1 MRAREFLKLLEK
13 AADSTASDPLYSL
26 KLAIA
31 HKIKELPPTPEAK
44 NSLEDIEDLLSHIE
58 VGGRRKATV
67 TNFDSWSDVDVK
79 KAKELL
85 AKYIVS
91 LDAPVAYK
99 KSMID
104 QWKNGGLIDT
114 NLLLDGSHNI
124 EQIVKGYG
132 SNPAVKE
139 LADDLLQVASLGKG
153 KGEFMLKV
161 LSPAIT
167 DPPGG
172 KGDILVAEVGTVEV
186 KTTDGGA
193 GRFYDRQVKAG
204 PKYSS
209 LASQFIKKYVKYFDE
224 QPSQEPTIA
233 PQQSAPVTP
242 MPSAGKVPAQPTQ
255 VQPPPAEQ
263 PAMEAKKKAPAE
275 PKKFSLSKT
284 GLNMDHL
291 VALYPK
297 VPAELKS
304 SFTADLTEVLGEIFM
319 EAPEYAGAVVNA
331 ITAGNSGKAKQL
343 YGVGALN
350 NYMAYKDDVGI
361 LYIDLTSKPATFT
374 FFTDN
379 ASLNKGGLRLNIG
392 TVYPIATNEQYAFPQ
407 TSIVKT
413 GQEQPG
419 I

>member
-1 MRAREFLKLLEK
+1 MRAREFLKLLEQAAK
-13 AADSTASDPLYSL
+13 ATPGVAASDPLYSL

-31 HKIKELPPTPEAK
+31 HKIKDLPPTPEAK
-44 NSLEDIEDLLSHIE
+44 NSLEDIEDLLAHIQA
-58 VGGRRKATV
+58 GGRRKATV

-79 KAKELL
+79 KAKDLL

-91 LDAPVAYK
+91 LEAPIAYK
-99 KSMID
+99 KSMIE

-114 NLLLDGSHNI
+114 NLLLDGSHTI
-124 EQIVKGYG
+124 EQIVKGYAT
-132 SNPAVKE
+132 NPAVKE

-172 KGDILVAEVGTVEV
+172 KGDILVAEAGTVEV

-209 LASQFIKKYVKYFDE
+209 LASQFIKKYVKYFDDQE
-224 QPSQEPTIA
+224 SQQPTA
-233 PQQSAPVTP
+233 PQQPAPISPAPV
-242 MPSAGKVPAQPTQ
+242 AGKVPAQAQTEPTA
-255 VQPPPAEQ
+255 PPT
-263 PAMEAKKKAPAE
+263 MEAKKKGPAE
-275 PKKFSLSKT
+275 PKKFTLSKT

-291 VALYPK
+291 VALYQK
-297 VPAELKS
+297 VPNELKAN
-304 SFTADLTEVLGEIFM
+304 FTSDLTETLGEIFVQ
-319 EAPEYAGAVVNA
+319 ASEYAGAVVNA
-331 ITAGNSGKAKQL
+331 IAAGNSGKAKQL

-350 NYMAYKDDVGI
+350 NYMSYKDDIGI
-361 LYIDLTSKPATFT
+361 LYIDLTAKPATFT

-379 ASLNKGGLRLNIG
+379 TSLNKGGLRLNIG
-392 TVYPIATNEQYAFPQ
+392 TVYPITSNEQYAFPQ

-413 GQEQPG
+413 GQAQPG

>member
-1 MRAREFLKLLEK
+1 MRAREFLKLLEQ
-13 AADSTASDPLYSL
+13 AAQATPGDAASDPLYSL

-31 HKIKELPPTPEAK
+31 HKIKDLPPTPETK
-44 NSLEDIEDLLSHIE
+44 NSLEDIEDLLGHIQS
-58 VGGRRKATV
+58 GGRRKATA
-67 TNFDSWSDVDVK
+67 TNFDTWTDSDVK

-104 QWKNGGLIDT
+104 QWRSGGLIDT
-114 NLLLDGSHNI
+114 DILLAGSHSI
-124 EQIVKGYG
+124 EQIVKGYAA
-132 SNPAVKE
+132 NPAVKE

-167 DPPGG
+167 EPPGG
-172 KGDILVAEVGTVEV
+172 KGDILVQDVGTVEV

-209 LASQFIKKYVKYFDE
+209 LAAQFIKSYVKYFAD
-224 QPSQEPTIA
+224 QAPQEPAVQTA
-233 PQQSAPVTP
+233 PQQPKPVAGTP
-242 MPSAGKVPAQPTQ
+242 PQPA
-255 VQPPPAEQ
+255 PAEQ
-263 PAMEAKKKAPAE
+263 PAMEGKKKAPAA
-275 PKKFSLSKT
+275 PKPFKLSKT
-284 GLNMDHL
+284 GLNMDQL
-291 VALYPK
+291 VALYQK
-297 VPAELKS
+297 VPTEFKTN
-304 SFTADLTEVLGEIFM
+304 FTADLTAVLGEIFQQ
-319 EAPEYAGAVVNA
+319 APEYAGAVVNA
-331 ITAGNSGKAKQL
+331 IAAGNSGKAKQL
-343 YGVGALN
+343 YGVGTLN
-350 NYMAYKDDVGI
+350 NYMAQKDDVGI
-361 LYIDLTSKPATFT
+361 LYIDLTAKPASFT

-392 TVYPIATNEQYAFPQ
+392 TVYPVTTNEQYAFPQ

-413 GQEQPG
+413 AQSQPG

>member
-13 AADSTASDPLYSL
+13 AADSSASDPLYNL

-31 HKIKELPPTPEAK
+31 HKIKDLPPTPETK
-44 NSLEDIEDLLSHIE
+44 NSLEDIEDILSHIHA
-58 VGGRRKATV
+58 GGRRKATV
-67 TNFDSWSDVDVK
+67 TNFGSWSDADVK

-91 LDAPVAYK
+91 LDSPVAYK

-114 NLLLDGSHNI
+114 NLLLDGSHTI
-124 EQIVKGYG
+124 EQIVKGYAT
-132 SNPAVKE
+132 NPAVKE

-161 LSPAIT
+161 LSPQIT
-167 DPPGG
+167 DPAGG
-172 KGDILVAEVGTVEV
+172 KGDILVVDVGTVEV

-209 LASQFIKKYVKYFDE
+209 LSAQFIKKYVKYFND
-224 QPSQEPTIA
+224 QQAQEPA
-233 PQQSAPVTP
+233 PAAPVQQPAPAAPRAPVQQPAPTP
-242 MPSAGKVPAQPTQ
+242 QPT
-255 VQPPPAEQ
+255 AE
-263 PAMEAKKKAPAE
+263 AAKKAPAQ
-275 PKKFSLSKT
+275 PKPFTLSKT

-291 VALYPK
+291 VALYQK
-297 VPAELKS
+297 VPNEVKS
-304 SFTADLTEVLGEIFM
+304 SFNADLTDVLGEIFTQ
-319 EAPEYAGAVVNA
+319 APEYAGAVVNA
-331 ITAGNSGKAKQL
+331 IAAGNAGKAKQL
-343 YGVGALN
+343 YGVGCLN
-350 NYMAYKDDVGI
+350 NYMAYKDDIGI

-392 TVYPIATNEQYAFPQ
+392 TVYPISSNEQYAFPQ

>member
-1 MRAREFLKLLEK
+1 MRAREFLKLVEQ
-13 AADSTASDPLYSL
+13 AAESDPLYGL
-26 KLAIA
+26 KLAIS
-31 HKIKELPPTPEAK
+31 HKIKDLPPTPETK
-44 NSLEDIEDLLSHIE
+44 NSLEDIEDILSHIE
-58 VGGRRKATV
+58 LGGRRKATV

-79 KAKELL
+79 KAKDLL

-91 LDAPVAYK
+91 LDSPVAYK

-104 QWKNGGLIDT
+104 QWRNGGLIDT
-114 NLLLDGSHNI
+114 NLLLAGSHTI
-124 EQIVKGYG
+124 DQIVKGYS

-161 LSPAIT
+161 LSPVIT

-172 KGDILVAEVGTVEV
+172 KGDILVQEVGTVEV

-209 LASQFIKKYVKYFDE
+209 LSAQFVKKYAKYFDDQQTQ
-224 QPSQEPTIA
+224 QPVA
-233 PQQSAPVTP
+233 QQSVPNVQPAPGTPAPTLTPAGQPTTEAKAKAPV
-242 MPSAGKVPAQPTQ
+242 
-255 VQPPPAEQ
+255 
-263 PAMEAKKKAPAE
+263 APK
-275 PKKFSLSKT
+275 PFKLSKT
-284 GLNMDHL
+284 GLNLDQL
-291 VALYPK
+291 VTLYKK
-297 VPAELKS
+297 VPTELKS
-304 SFTADLTEVLGEIFM
+304 SFTSDLTDLLSEVFTQ
-319 EAPEYAGAVVNA
+319 APEYSGAVVNA
-331 ITAGNSGKAKQL
+331 IAAGNAGKAKQL
-343 YGVGALN
+343 YGVGCLN
-350 NYMAYKDDVGI
+350 NYMAYKEDVGI

-392 TVYPIATNEQYAFPQ
+392 TVYPVSSNEQYAFPQ

>member
-1 MRAREFLKLLEK
+1 MRAREFLKLLEQ
-13 AADSTASDPLYSL
+13 AAQAPSGESDPLQGL
-26 KLAIA
+26 KSAIA
-31 HKIKELPPTPEAK
+31 HKIRDLPPTPETK
-44 NSLEDIEDLLSHIE
+44 NSLEDIEDILSHIQA
-58 VGGRRKATV
+58 GGRRKATV
-67 TNFDSWSDVDVK
+67 TNFDTWSDADVK

-104 QWKNGGLIDT
+104 QWRNGGLIDT
-114 NLLLDGSHNI
+114 NLLLDGSHSI
-124 EQIVKGYG
+124 EQIVKGYS

-172 KGDILVAEVGTVEV
+172 KGDILVLEVGTVEV

-209 LASQFIKKYVKYFDE
+209 LASQFIKKYAKYFAD
-224 QPSQEPTIA
+224 QEPQEPLA
-233 PQQSAPVTP
+233 A
-242 MPSAGKVPAQPTQ
+242 PAQPTPQ
-255 VQPPPAEQ
+255 QPAQPAPQATAPAEQ
-263 PAMEAKKKAPAE
+263 PAMEASKKAPAA
-275 PKKFSLSKT
+275 PKPFKLSKT
-284 GLNMDHL
+284 GLNMDQL
-291 VALYPK
+291 VTLYQK
-297 VPAELKS
+297 VPADLKS
-304 SFTADLTEVLGEIFM
+304 SYNEDLTDVLGEIFQQ
-319 EAPEYAGAVVNA
+319 APEYPGAVVNA
-331 ITAGNSGKAKQL
+331 IAAGNAGKAKQL
-343 YGVGALN
+343 YGVGCLN
-350 NYMAYKDDVGI
+350 NYMAHKEDIGI
-361 LYIDLTSKPATFT
+361 LYIDLTAKPATFT

-379 ASLNKGGLRLNIG
+379 TSLNKGGLRLNIG
-392 TVYPIATNEQYAFPQ
+392 TVYPVSSNEQYAFPQ

-413 GQEQPG
+413 GQAQPG

>member
-13 AADSTASDPLYSL
+13 TAEKTDDALYSL

-31 HKIKELPPTPEAK
+31 HKIKELPPTPEVK

-58 VGGRRKATV
+58 VGGRRKSTS
-67 TNFDSWSDVDVK
+67 TNFDSWSDNDVK

-85 AKYIVS
+85 AKYVVS
-91 LDAPVAYK
+91 LDAPIAYK
-99 KSMID
+99 KSMIE

-114 NLLLDGSHNI
+114 NLLLDGSHTI
-124 EQIVKGYG
+124 DQIVKGYG
-132 SNPAVKE
+132 TNPAIKE
-139 LADDLLQVASLGKG
+139 LTDDLLQVASLGKG

-167 DPPGG
+167 DPSGG
-172 KGDILVAEVGTVEV
+172 KGDILVLDVGTVEV

-209 LASQFIKKYVKYFDE
+209 LASQFIKKYVKYFED
-224 QPSQEPTIA
+224 QQNQEPVAAQQSVPTTPVPVT
-233 PQQSAPVTP
+233 PQQSAQTQPV
-242 MPSAGKVPAQPTQ
+242 PT
-255 VQPPPAEQ
+255 EK
-263 PAMEAKKKAPAE
+263 PAMESKKKAPAQ
-275 PKKFSLSKT
+275 PKKFTLSKT

-291 VALYPK
+291 VALYQK
-297 VPAELKS
+297 VPAELQAS
-304 SFTADLTEVLGEIFM
+304 YTSDLTDILGEIFTQ
-319 EAPEYAGAVVNA
+319 APEYAGAVVNA
-331 ITAGNSGKAKQL
+331 IAVGNSGKAKQL

-350 NYMAYKDDVGI
+350 NYMSYKDDIGI
-361 LYIDLTSKPATFT
+361 LYIDLTSKPSTFT

-392 TVYPIATNEQYAFPQ
+392 TVYPISNNEQYAFPQ

-413 GQEQPG
+413 GQSQPVV
-419 I
+419 